1 MPKRAH
7 IRTSTPT
14 RLLRPRSPR
23 EPASRF
29 YKLGHAL
36 VLVGTLLSNTSASA
50 EPQTLAGVWQG
61 HIGPAAVMVCVT
73 ENGHAEYYYRKH
85 QIGLPLRFAGETDP
99 ERSQQLLGDALHG
112 EHWALD
118 EMQLT
123 SRWDPPKVNGHWSL
137 DAQSQDTLT
146 GQWTDLNSQRPTPIR
161 LNRVPHAENTRADE
175 CPAVFYAPLGT
186 QVPLKRSP
194 ARFQAHPYVEVR
206 SPQATGMEV
215 PANTPHAQRIN
226 RWAEGWL
233 QQQAVLAYECEQS
246 FGGGESSRHS
256 FLSPVVWTTHFI
268 VLQDRLPE
276 TYCGGAHGNFSINYI
291 TLSLDSGQVIDT
303 WSWLK
308 NGQKS
313 IESQRN
319 ADGESHPSAL
329 MKLIQKLHPRN
340 TPGDDCSDAMDS
352 VGVSDPYP
360 TKAGLVFPT
369 TFPHVIRSCG
379 DDVRLSWRQL
389 EPYLSPAGQAAR
401 KRWN

>member
-1 MPKRAH
+1 MQKSAL
-7 IRTSTPT
+7 IRTSTPIHH
-14 RLLRPRSPR
+14 LPHP
-23 EPASRF
+23 PCKPGSRF
-29 YKLGHAL
+29 FKLGHAL
-36 VLVGTLLSNTSASA
+36 VLAGTLLSNTSASA

-73 ENGHAEYYYRKH
+73 ENGHAEYYYLKH

-99 ERSQQLLGDALHG
+99 ERSQQLLSDALHG
-112 EHWALD
+112 ESWALD

-175 CPAVFYAPLGT
+175 CPDVFYAPLGT

-215 PANTPHAQRIN
+215 PANTPHAQSIN

-233 QQQAVLAYECEQS
+233 KNQAGIAYVCQMQRGTVEPPLDSRLAPVS
-246 FGGGESSRHS
+246 WNSH
-256 FLSPVVWTTHFI
+256 FL
-268 VLQDRLPE
+268 VLQDAMPD
-276 TYCGGAHGNFSINYI
+276 TYCGGAHGSFSIDY
-291 TLSLDSGQVIDT
+291 TTWSLDSGQVIDT

-313 IESQRN
+313 IESQNRT
-319 ADGESHPSAL
+319 DGESHPSAL
-329 MKLIQKLHPRN
+329 MKLIQKAHPGN
-340 TPGDDCSDAMDS
+340 TPGEHCMDAMDMIS
-352 VGVSDPYP
+352 VSAPPYP
-360 TKAGLVFPT
+360 TKAGLVFTT
-369 TFPHVIRSCG
+369 TFPHAIRSCG